1 MSLCTGP
8 KIRKWLTTSRIWAW
22 LQKERGESA
31 AANAS
36 LRRALA
42 IYEKAFGQNS
52 PQALKLRENLNKA
65 RVP

>member
-1 MSLCTGP
+1 VYGP
-8 KIRKWLTTSRIWAW
+8 EDPEVANDLANLGL

-42 IYEKAFGQNS
+42 IYEKAFGLNS

-65 RVP
+65 GVP